1 MKHQKPAKHFEDAVI
16 YKVVSIKT
24 TDILSVAVSMFAAV
38 AAYTVGVEKWRS
50 LQGFFLGLALWLVQR
65 RKNNTE
71 QIKKQERIDLRSCSF
86 MLCVLL
92 NTFSAGPRQSLPKI
106 RRRCP
111 CDPAGYCR

>member
-1 MKHQKPAKHFEDAVI
+1 M
-16 YKVVSIKT
+16 
-24 TDILSVAVSMFAAV
+24 TDILSVAVSIFAAV

-71 QIKKQERIDLRSCSF
+71 QIKEQERIDLRSCSF

-92 NTFSAGPRQSLPKI
+92 NTFSAGPHRSLPRI